1 MAQKVQH
8 RSAEVEAMATGWP
21 IAEALLG
28 GTATMRAAGQS
39 FLPKWPNEEDDSYKT
54 RLATATLFPAFGRTL
69 SVMSGKPFSKQLT
82 LGEDVPA
89 AIQEWCQDV
98 DLQGNSLHTFA
109 ASMMDEVLGFGIAG
123 VLVDYPIVQ
132 DAKTLADERKIGARP
147 YMVMVKHAQILGWMA
162 QRVNGVW
169 VLTQLRIAET
179 KEVPDGAFGVKH
191 EPRVRVLTPGA
202 WAVYMPP
209 KKDGDDWVLEADGK
223 TTLDAIPFVPFYGR
237 KLGYM
242 VGVSPLLDLAYL
254 NVKHWQSQSD
264 QDTILHVARVH
275 ILAIIGADE
284 DSKLTVGASAAVK
297 IPLNGDM
304 KFVEHT
310 GAAIDA
316 GTKSLELLEGQ
327 MIQTGA
333 ELLVQKPGQRSATE
347 ANNDAEANKSD
358 LQRVTEAMEDSLDQ
372 CLQWM
377 AEWVKQPQGG
387 HVSLFKDF
395 GAATL
400 TDASAQ
406 LVLSLQQGGLI
417 TKATALKE
425 YQRRGT
431 LSPDLDPVD
440 EIEAVQEE
448 GPALGSME
456 GGADIGS
463 AMSQLD
469 SAIALHE
476 KHMNGTAPTTGPEGE
491 KSQQKMMYQMV
502 AARNALGGSSMAGM

>member
-1 MAQKVQH
+1 MAQKVQN

-28 GTATMRAAGQS
+28 GTATMRGAGQV
-39 FLPKWPNEEDDSYKT
+39 FLPKWPNEEDASYKA
-54 RLATATLFPAFGRTL
+54 RLATATLYPAFGRTL

-123 VLVDYPIVQ
+123 VLVDYPVVQ
-132 DAKTLADERKIGARP
+132 DAKTLADERAINARP

-162 QRVNGVW
+162 QRKNGVW

-179 KEVPDGAFGVKH
+179 KEVPDGDFGVKH

-202 WAVYMPP
+202 WAVYMPA
-209 KKDGDDWVLEADGK
+209 KKEGDDWVLEAEGK

-264 QDTILHVARVH
+264 QDTILHVARVP
-275 ILAIIGADE
+275 ILALIGAE
-284 DSKLTVGASAAVK
+284 DAGPDGKGGTQLTVGASAAVRL
-297 IPLNGDM
+297 PLNGDM

-310 GAAIDA
+310 GKAIEA
-316 GTKSLELLEGQ
+316 GAKSLEDLAEQ

-333 ELLVQKPGQRSATE
+333 EMLVQRPGQRSATE

-358 LQRVTEAMEDSLDQ
+358 LQRVTEGLEDSLDQ

-377 AEWVKQPQGG
+377 AQWVKQPEGG

-406 LVLSLQQGGLI
+406 LVVSMQQAGWI
-417 TKATALKE
+417 TKITGIKE
-425 YQRRGT
+425 QQRRGM
-431 LSPDLDPVD
+431 LAADIDPAA
-440 EIEAVQEE
+440 ELEAVQEE
-448 GPALGSME
+448 GPSLGNAGL
-456 GGADIGS
+456 GGAG
-463 AMSQLD
+463 
-469 SAIALHE
+469 
-476 KHMNGTAPTTGPEGE
+476 GGE
-491 KSQQKMMYQMV
+491 
-502 AARNALGGSSMAGM
+502 